1 MTTEATLLA
10 QIYADPTADGPRLVY
25 ADYLQERGDP
35 RGELIALQ
43 ILNRDTPRER
53 ELLGQHARQWLGPLA
68 DVIDLSPNAQ
78 TTFERGFLAIAEI
91 MRDARDRL
99 PPLLHDPAWSTVEE
113 IRGWDSDIVLAKAP
127 LPGLRRLESMLPI
140 DRLAVLAQ
148 RPTPLANLA
157 ELVVASFAPFTN
169 DERAHLGHCE
179 GLPGLRELVVAANFA
194 LTIDDI
200 LWLVESPV
208 ARRLERLV
216 IRRPGRPR
224 TADADEHRAVAA
236 IANVLVRTT
245 ATVPSLAITTPAAP
259 VELVR
264 APSGLYRVS

>member
-53 ELLGQHARQWLGPLA
+53 ELLERHAKEWLGPLA
-68 DVIDLSPNAQ
+68 AVIDLPPNAQ

-91 MRDARDRL
+91 VRDAGPLL

-113 IRGWDSDIVLAKAP
+113 LRGWDSDIVLARAP
-127 LPGLRRLESMLPI
+127 LPGLRRLQSMLPI

-148 RPTPLANLA
+148 RPTPLANLV
-157 ELVVASFAPFTN
+157 ELVVAAFAPFSSE
-169 DERAHLGHCE
+169 ERAYLGHCE
-179 GLPGLRELVVAANFA
+179 GLPGLRELVIAANYA

-208 ARRLERLV
+208 ARRVERLV

-224 TADADEHRAVAA
+224 TADAEEQRAVRA
-236 IANVLVRTT
+236 IADVLVRTT

-259 VELVR
+259 IELVR
-264 APSGLYRVS
+264 AASGFYRVS